1 VPCPQL
7 RDDLRC
13 GIHDRLRE
21 RGYPGCAVFDC
32 FGAGQ
37 HVTQAT
43 FAGAD
48 WRDDPAVATAMFEVF
63 PVVRQL
69 HELLWYLDEALA
81 LLPEGPLR
89 EEAAHLQET
98 TEALD
103 DGTAA
108 DLLLLDTPAVRR
120 QAGQLLGR
128 VSEQVRGPGPDR
140 ASADLVGAD
149 LRGADLRGA
158 TLRGAYLLGTDLR
171 GADLRKA
178 DLLGADLRGADL
190 SGADLR
196 GCLFLTQ
203 PQVEAARGDAAT
215 RLPARLT
222 RPRHWSGS

>member
-7 RDDLRC
+7 RADLRC
-13 GIHDRLRE
+13 GIHDGLRE

-43 FAGAD
+43 FSGAD
-48 WRDDPAVATAMFEVF
+48 WRDDPAVATVVFEVF

-81 LLPEGPLR
+81 LLPDGPLR
-89 EEAAHLQET
+89 AEAAQLRRT
-98 TEALD
+98 TEAQA
-103 DGTAA
+103 DGTAD

-120 QAGQLLGR
+120 QAGHLLGR

-140 ASADLVGAD
+140 ASADLMGADLQGADLRRSCLRGAYLLGAD
-149 LRGADLRGA
+149 LRGADLRQ
-158 TLRGAYLLGTDLR
+158 
-171 GADLRKA
+171 A

-190 SGADLR
+190 RGADLT

-203 PQVEAARGDAAT
+203 PQVEAARGDART
-215 RLPARLT
+215 LLPARLT